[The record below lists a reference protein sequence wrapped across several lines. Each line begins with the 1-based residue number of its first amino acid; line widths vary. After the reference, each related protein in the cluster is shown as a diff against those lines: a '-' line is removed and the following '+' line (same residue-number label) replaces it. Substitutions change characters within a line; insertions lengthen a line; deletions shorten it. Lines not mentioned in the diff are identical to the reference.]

1 MIALD
6 SSFLIAFF
14 NEGDAHH
21 PRAVPV
27 MERLLDG
34 EWGAGILLDYVFAE
48 VTTVLMA
55 RRDLATARRVGD
67 LLLHSREIDLVPGW
81 AVFEGGF
88 EVFREQEAGALGFTD
103 AAIVAVARERAA
115 GFVATFDSDF
125 REIAGL
131 TVVPDEG

>member
-21 PRAVPV
+21 ERAAAV
-27 MERLLDG
+27 MERFLDD
-34 EWGAGILLDYVFAE
+34 EWGTGILLAYVFAE

-55 RRDLATARRVGD
+55 RRDPATARRVGD

-81 AVFEGGF
+81 AAFEGGF
-88 EVFREQEAGALGFTD
+88 EVFREQVVGALGFTD
-103 AAIVAVARERAA
+103 AAIVAIARERAA

-125 REIAGL
+125 RGMAGL
-131 TVVPDEG
+131 TIVPDDG